1 MASLTQVAMPSL
13 RDIQRKLLFKVLNLN
28 STDVETTLANDG
40 LPQVE
45 NTEPV
50 WKFLI
55 FDQLG
60 QNVISSVL
68 RVNDLRE
75 AGVTVHMHLKA
86 NRHPMEDV
94 PASIPMP
101 RKSLMLVYLVEPTAE
116 NINLIADVQIHA
128 KTRLTKGSTTET
140 LRFCIYQFPVLH
152 SSTPSR
158 NTCQPGC
165 RRQCLRSCYTIIRS
179 ISQLHR
185 HRRQSLQLRNPR
197 SIPYAQ

>member
-1 MASLTQVAMPSL
+1 MASPSQAATPSL

-28 STDVETTLANDG
+28 STDVETALANDG

-45 NTEPV
+45 NSEPV

-94 PASIPMP
+94 PASTT
-101 RKSLMLVYLVEPTAE
+101 RSKALLNLSL
-116 NINLIADVQIHA
+116 
-128 KTRLTKGSTTET
+128 
-140 LRFCIYQFPVLH
+140 
-152 SSTPSR
+152 
-158 NTCQPGC
+158 
-165 RRQCLRSCYTIIRS
+165 SC
-179 ISQLHR
+179 
-185 HRRQSLQLRNPR
+185 
-197 SIPYAQ
+197 